1 MHHDT
6 RSHTPARVRN
16 AYLLNSRCITASQL
30 SGERQNLRYP
40 GGREAG
46 SGLARPRMHVCV
58 YLINPTSSCLYL
70 LPCGRVARHRPS
82 DMPCERR
89 SLCND
94 GVTRSCLWRGG
105 IYLPEWTLAVPQYQN
120 HSITQSGEGACCVI
134 ARGIIGVKLCRV
146 PRRVLRGTTSPV
158 VLAVGCRWFIGCVR
172 PTGLSAWELAARVT
186 F

>member
-6 RSHTPARVRN
+6 RWHTPARVRN

-30 SGERQNLRYP
+30 SGERQNLRCADNL
-40 GGREAG
+40 GGCEAS
-46 SGLARPRMHVCV
+46 SGLARPRVHVRV
-58 YLINPTSSCLYL
+58 YLINPTSPCLYL
-70 LPCGRVARHRPS
+70 LPCGRVARHHSS
-82 DMPCERR
+82 DMPRERR

-134 ARGIIGVKLCRV
+134 AREG
-146 PRRVLRGTTSPV
+146 S
-158 VLAVGCRWFIGCVR
+158 
-172 PTGLSAWELAARVT
+172 
-186 F
+186 